1 MSGPGTVTKT
11 TRATALPPDER
22 RSMIVAATLPLLLE
36 HGDRVT
42 SRQIAEAAGIA
53 EGTIFRAFADK
64 DEVIAAVIDAAL
76 DPEPL
81 EAALTDIPLGLPFE
95 DALAAAI
102 LIMQQRVIDI
112 WRLVSSVGPQFH
124 ETTRRPMPDSGALVR
139 LFETNRAQITVE
151 PIVAARLLRALTLS
165 TTHPML
171 AGEPTSPDELVEL
184 FLHGVGG
191 NPVKGSPC

>member
-1 MSGPGTVTKT
+1 VSGPTTETKT
-11 TRATALPPDER
+11 TRASALPPDER
-22 RSMIVAATLPLLLE
+22 RSMIVAATLPLLVE

-64 DEVIAAVIDAAL
+64 DEIIAAVIEAAL

-81 EAALTDIPLGLPFE
+81 EAALSAIPAALGFE
-95 DALAAAI
+95 DGLAAAVVI
-102 LIMQQRVIDI
+102 LQQRVIDV
-112 WRLVSSVGPQFH
+112 WRLVSSVGTRFH
-124 ETTRRPMPDSGALVR
+124 EMTRRPMTDSDALVR
-139 LFETNRAQITVE
+139 MFETHRAHITVE

-171 AGEPTSPDELVEL
+171 AGEPTSSDELVQL

-191 NPVKGSPC
+191 SPC